1 MQPCIRIA
9 TDKAWLKGTYE
20 GVVVHGGVGL
30 DTNEGHYG
38 VYIGEVV
45 DSGEYKHIWSR
56 LSYDRLYRAETY
68 LRLSVVAIDDLN
80 IVYKGKTL
88 DLEER
93 LEGEGFVAKSLIEVL
108 ESLNPIRSENQSEL
122 LLSSLEGRYLIFW
135 FEWRAESH
143 SDWVTSVS
151 IYYDYFS
158 WLNYLPEIYSS
169 NKQFLEPYLSIFQT
183 IHESIE
189 DAIDQMDAVYRPKT
203 TLSPFVD
210 ILSEWMPL
218 DAPHIWD
225 DFQKRE
231 LLSHYMAYSRSRGT
245 KDGLMRYV
253 SLLTQTQSYVV
264 EFHDYKNLMD
274 SESHQEVYSRLY
286 MDHPYGF
293 TLLVTREAIRNAK
306 MFSNLREIIEEVIPA
321 QSSYKLAVIN
331 PYMVLDEYV
340 YLGINSYIAHQSELR
355 LDEQSMLA
363 MGIIG
368 GNSNEGDES

>member
-1 MQPCIRIA
+1 
-9 TDKAWLKGTYE
+9 
-20 GVVVHGGVGL
+20 
-30 DTNEGHYG
+30 
-38 VYIGEVV
+38 
-45 DSGEYKHIWSR
+45 
-56 LSYDRLYRAETY
+56 
-68 LRLSVVAIDDLN
+68 
-80 IVYKGKTL
+80 
-88 DLEER
+88 
-93 LEGEGFVAKSLIEVL
+93 
-108 ESLNPIRSENQSEL
+108 
-122 LLSSLEGRYLIFW
+122 
-135 FEWRAESH
+135 
-143 SDWVTSVS
+143 
-151 IYYDYFS
+151 
-158 WLNYLPEIYSS
+158 
-169 NKQFLEPYLSIFQT
+169 
-183 IHESIE
+183 
-189 DAIDQMDAVYRPKT
+189 
-203 TLSPFVD
+203 
-210 ILSEWMPL
+210 
-218 DAPHIWD
+218 
-225 DFQKRE
+225 
-231 LLSHYMAYSRSRGT
+231 
-245 KDGLMRYV
+245 MRYV